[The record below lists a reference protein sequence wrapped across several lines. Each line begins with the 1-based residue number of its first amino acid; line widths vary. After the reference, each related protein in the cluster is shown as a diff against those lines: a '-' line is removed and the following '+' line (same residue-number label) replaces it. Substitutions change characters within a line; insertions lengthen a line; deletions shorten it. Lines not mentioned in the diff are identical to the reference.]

1 MTFRLAGVLCLIGA
15 AAACSHNSETAKDPS
30 YESEPARASAEPT
43 LTPASLDAERTARAD
58 TTPAPVTPLPSND
71 EAPADTR
78 GPLIADTK
86 GAGTNDF
93 KNDAPK
99 PDNTEVNER
108 DRNAA
113 AQTPLDQKENQTD
126 LKITQQIR
134 KAVMGDDT
142 LSFTAKNVKIITA
155 SGKVTLRGP
164 VKTDA
169 ERSSIE
175 AAARRIAGVTQ
186 VDNQIEVKK

>member
-1 MTFRLAGVLCLIGA
+1 LLI
-15 AAACSHNSETAKDPS
+15 N
-30 YESEPARASAEPT
+30 
-43 LTPASLDAERTARAD
+43 
-58 TTPAPVTPLPSND
+58 

-86 GAGTNDF
+86 GTGPNDF
-93 KNDAPK
+93 KADSPGTNSADPAPAAGTQ
-99 PDNTEVNER
+99 PDNTKVNER

-113 AQTPLDQKENQTD
+113 ALTPGDQKENQSD

-134 KAVMGDDT
+134 QAVMANDS

-155 SGKVTLRGP
+155 GGKVTLRGP
-164 VKTDA
+164 VKTA
-169 ERSSIE
+169 EERSSIE